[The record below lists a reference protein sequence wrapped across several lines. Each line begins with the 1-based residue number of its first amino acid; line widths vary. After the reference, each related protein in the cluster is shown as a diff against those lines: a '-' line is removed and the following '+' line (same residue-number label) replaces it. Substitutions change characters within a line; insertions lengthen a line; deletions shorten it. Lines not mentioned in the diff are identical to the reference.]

1 MKACTKCNVEKPFT
15 EFNKDSG
22 APSGL
27 SYTCKSCAREASR
40 AWHQANKDTE
50 AFKARRDAYSAYR
63 KTDEFR
69 AKRRATRDLVKNRED
84 CKKYA
89 AKNKEKI
96 AARHKANRLANPE
109 KEKKIKRLTYEKHGK
124 RYARNKID
132 NLSDNY
138 IKNIITSRSE
148 GLTYADIPQAMV
160 DVKRLQILIRREVLE
175 NTTAEE
181 RRAATRAKTKAK
193 NPTKDKEY
201 YLNNKEKANAASK
214 AWRAKNIEKVRARER
229 ERRALNREK
238 INAQARARYNPEKQR
253 EKGLEYRL
261 KHRDELL
268 IKSRAKYAENKEE
281 INAKRR
287 NITPEQ
293 RAHINALAR
302 AAVARR
308 KLTNQQ
314 GVAK

>member
-1 MKACTKCNVEKPFT
+1 MKTCN
-15 EFNKDSG
+15 
-22 APSGL
+22 
-27 SYTCKSCAREASR
+27 TCK
-40 AWHQANKDTE
+40 QAKPLSEYWKNSYSLDGHAHKCIE
-50 AFKARRDAYSAYR
+50 CGKAYKRSEEY
-63 KTDEFR
+63 K

-96 AARHKANRLANPE
+96 AARQKIYYAQPEVKERMKAKRRAEYL
-109 KEKKIKRLTYEKHGK
+109 KKGK
-124 RYARNKID
+124 QRGLDGID

-138 IKNIITSRSE
+138 IKNIITSRAE

-181 RRAATRAKTKAK
+181 RRAAARAKTKAK
-193 NPTKDKEY
+193 NPTKSKEY
-201 YLNNKEKANAASK
+201 YLNNKEKAKAASK
-214 AWRAKNIEKVRARER
+214 AWRDKNIEKVRARER

-238 INAQARARYNPEKQR
+238 INAQARARYDPEKQKVKGALYR
-253 EKGLEYRL
+253 EA
-261 KHRDELL
+261 HREEL
-268 IKSRAKYAENKEE
+268 IAKSRAKYAENKEA

-314 GVAK
+314 GVTL